1 MSIMMGE
8 TEALTKWTKNY
19 LQNIVPKSNTKAVIG
34 LSGGIDSAV
43 AAAVC
48 VKAVGAKSTIGV
60 ILPCESSLEDALDA
74 AEVAKELGVLFVD
87 ANLESVFRSWWDSYR
102 FDIAWPAQEQ
112 NVFPKMNKMVR
123 ANAKARLRMLTLYAI
138 ANQVGGL
145 VIGTTN
151 KTEAAIGYA
160 TKYGDGGVDIEP
172 LMDFYKTEIWE
183 MAKYLSIPQ
192 KIIDRVPSA
201 GLWDGQTDEEEL
213 GMTYEEIDRWL
224 KIIESG
230 STDNSK
236 ARTYIEKMI
245 TANKHKDLH
254 LPYFKR

>member
-1 MSIMMGE
+1 M
-8 TEALTKWTKNY
+8 
-19 LQNIVPKSNTKAVIG
+19 IG

-43 AAAVC
+43 AAAIC
-48 VKAVGAKSTIGV
+48 VQAIGPEHVVGV
-60 ILPCESSLEDALDA
+60 ILPCDSGLEDAMDA
-74 AEVAKELGVLFVD
+74 LRVAKRLNIQTVD
-87 ANLESVFRSWWDSYR
+87 ADLENTFRTWWDAYR
-102 FDIAWPAQEQ
+102 FSIAWPAQQEGA
-112 NVFPKMNKMVR
+112 FPKMNKLVR
-123 ANAKARLRMLTLYAI
+123 ANAKARLRMLTLYAV

-183 MAKYLSIPQ
+183 LAKILDIPPE
-192 KIIDRVPSA
+192 IISRVPSA

-213 GMTYEEIDRWL
+213 GMKYKEIDEIL
-224 KIIESG
+224 MDINNESESCLEPGEPKYDKIVS
-230 STDNSK
+230 
-236 ARTYIEKMI
+236 MI
-245 TANKHKDLH
+245 AASKHKDLH